1 MVMKYALING
11 KILNGHQNMEV
22 ETGKAIFIEN
32 EKIVAIEPY
41 RNLDKSYQIIDLQ
54 GKYILPGLI
63 NMFILQEMENHKRNK
78 KIMKRQL
85 KC

>member
-11 KILNGHQNMEV
+11 KILNGHQDMEV

-54 GKYILPGLI
+54 GNNILPGLI
-63 NMFILQEMENHKRNK
+63 NNACSSCRKWKTTKETKR
-78 KIMKRQL
+78 
-85 KC
+85 

>member
-1 MVMKYALING
+1 MKYALING
-11 KILNGHQNMEV
+11 KILNGHQDMEV

-54 GKYILPGLI
+54 IYFARADQYACPSCRKWKTTK
-63 NMFILQEMENHKRNK
+63 ETKR
-78 KIMKRQL
+78 
-85 KC
+85 